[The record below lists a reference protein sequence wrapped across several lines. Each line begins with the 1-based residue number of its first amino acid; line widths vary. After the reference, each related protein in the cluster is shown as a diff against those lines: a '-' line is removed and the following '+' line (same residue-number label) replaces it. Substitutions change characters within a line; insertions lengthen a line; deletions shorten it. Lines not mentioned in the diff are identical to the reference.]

1 MIKLLNLRSKMMNQ
15 MYMHKIRSPK
25 TEIELDQINELI
37 RHRKMQVNNKMTQLK
52 FVKMSNQN
60 NKV

>member
-1 MIKLLNLRSKMMNQ
+1 MMNQ